1 MSQAWPQGFK
11 KPPEKCSGA
20 WGPIFDIYRSIL
32 VRSNCLV
39 ILLKKYHETTL
50 SCVKSKQVYFPLVF
64 FR

>member
-32 VRSNCLV
+32 VFKLSRYTPEKIPRNNS
-39 ILLKKYHETTL
+39 ILRKK
-50 SCVKSKQVYFPLVF
+50 
-64 FR
+64 

>member
-32 VRSNCLV
+32 VWSNCLV
-39 ILLKKYHETTL
+39 ILLKKYHETT
-50 SCVKSKQVYFPLVF
+50 K
-64 FR
+64 